1 MITIDARWI
10 NTSGMGTYLRNL
22 LPGVI
27 AMFPK
32 QKFCLLGDVRSLSV
46 LAWTNSDNVSLIEA
60 SSPMY
65 SLTEQLELIKK
76 IPKETQL
83 YWASHYNIPVLYSG
97 DMLVTFYDLF
107 HLAMPKLV
115 GGRHKRFYAKLMFHM
130 VRWRAL
136 AIITISQF
144 SKDEF
149 WRFIGPTR
157 QSIIPIH
164 LGVAKSWFDIKP
176 SARPYSKKYI
186 LFVGNIKPHKN
197 LSRLVKAF
205 NLILNRINHDLVIVG
220 KKEGFITGDTLVAD
234 LATRLGSR
242 VEFTGYVDDAALHQ
256 YFAHAEVM
264 VFPSLY
270 EGFGLPPLEA
280 MAAGCPVLVSNVGPM
295 PEVCGDAALYCDPY
309 NVDDIAQKLFTILN
323 DDTLRETLRQRG
335 LERAHSFTWD
345 KCIAQTCDVISGLMA
360 KQTGRAS

>member
-1 MITIDARWI
+1 
-10 NTSGMGTYLRNL
+10 
-22 LPGVI
+22 
-27 AMFPK
+27 
-32 QKFCLLGDVRSLSV
+32 
-46 LAWTNSDNVSLIEA
+46 
-60 SSPMY
+60 
-65 SLTEQLELIKK
+65 
-76 IPKETQL
+76 
-83 YWASHYNIPVLYSG
+83 
-97 DMLVTFYDLF
+97 MLVTFYDLF